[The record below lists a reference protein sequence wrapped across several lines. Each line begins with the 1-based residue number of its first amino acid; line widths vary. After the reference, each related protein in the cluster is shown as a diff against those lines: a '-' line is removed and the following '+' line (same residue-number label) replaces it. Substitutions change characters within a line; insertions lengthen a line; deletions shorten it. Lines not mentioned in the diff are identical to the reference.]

1 MGRGGKKK
9 SAVVWEVSATTASL
23 TPSGA
28 GVREGERRGL
38 RALGA
43 KLQTQGSWYNLL
55 LFLTQAIYNSY
66 EGGNGK
72 CNIDCM
78 PSRLCSPDFWTSHVS
93 HMLDVMICFSLFF
106 ILFCF
111 SPPPQILFFGALLI
125 ISTLEDWEGK
135 VMFLWVEEMIESHIN
150 TIMQYGIGVMWQVL
164 IYPVAIYIPSLF
176 MRVLTELLSNDVYET
191 LSDCCTMELRQLIS
205 ELL

>member
-106 ILFCF
+106 IILFCF
-111 SPPPQILFFGALLI
+111 PLLHR
-125 ISTLEDWEGK
+125 SY
-135 VMFLWVEEMIESHIN
+135 FLGLCWLLAHWKIE
-150 TIMQYGIGVMWQVL
+150 
-164 IYPVAIYIPSLF
+164 
-176 MRVLTELLSNDVYET
+176 RVRW
-191 LSDCCTMELRQLIS
+191 CFCELRKW
-205 ELL
+205 